1 MKKLLSLILVLC
13 MLASMSITAFA
24 TEGETDTVEVE
35 PVVVESKVDSGSI
48 DYVADDKLGALQNA
62 VYEACQDQDNAPV
75 AVDPAERD
83 EDGNVVVDQNNGSV
97 VPDDLGGAVIVQD
110 ITIDLNG
117 NNVMISK
124 PSVGSDGT
132 ETQGLQLLQQGDNN
146 KSPIEIN
153 GEGGSITFNGTSNED
168 LKMGIQN
175 YTDLVLDG
183 VTINGTVLAPDGN
196 NPNYVVSN
204 NSGSLT
210 VQNGASITAAEG
222 DVAFDVYVWADAYKD
237 APNVTI
243 EDGAGRIQ
251 GTIEF
256 DGRGSEEEIAAVIE
270 SENEPLLSIEGGVFT
285 NFLLRI
291 GDAVAEY
298 AEQCISISG
307 GLFDKVDDVVVDSNN
322 QVIEGYQLSNFLED
336 GMEFH
341 YVEENGKAFYV
352 VRKIPATP
360 SEPPV
365 VIVVPVEPEYVPVA
379 APAPQPAA
387 PAPVVV
393 APAAPVAVE
402 VNGATVELTVVA
414 EDIKAEAVAPVAEGK
429 AAELKVTVA
438 PTVLAVEGAEAEE
451 VVEALVA
458 TATVSVKEGDT
469 LSARDFQISMD
480 ANGELK
486 VELSAEYLK
495 TLGAGEHIIV
505 LNIGGIEIEFTIIIK

>member
-13 MLASMSITAFA
+13 MLFSMSITAFA

-62 VYEACQDQDNAPV
+62 VYEACQDKANAPV
-75 AVDPAERD
+75 EVDPAKR
-83 EDGNVVVDQNNGSV
+83 EDGNVVLDSNNGSV
-97 VPDDLGGAVIVQD
+97 IPADLGGAVIVQD

-132 ETQGLQLLQQGDNN
+132 ETQGLQLLKQGDNN
-146 KSPIEIN
+146 KSPIEII
-153 GEGGSITFNGTSNED
+153 GDGGSITFNGENNSA

-183 VTINGTVLAPDGN
+183 VTINGTKLADDGV
-196 NPNYVVSN
+196 NYVVSN

-210 VQNGASITAAEG
+210 VQDGASIIAADG

-243 EDGAGRIQ
+243 EDGARIQ
-251 GTIEF
+251 GTVEF
-256 DGRGSEEEIAAVIE
+256 DGRGTADQIEAVIKNE
-270 SENEPLLSIEGGVFT
+270 EEPLLSIEGGFFS

-291 GDAVAEY
+291 GDAVADY
-298 AEQCISISG
+298 AEQCISITG

-336 GMEFH
+336 GLEFH
-341 YVEENGKAFYV
+341 YVKENGKEFYV
-352 VRKIPATP
+352 VRVKPATP

-365 VIVVPVEPEYVPVA
+365 VVVVPVEPEYVPVA

-402 VNGATVELTVVA
+402 VNGATVELAVVA

-438 PTVLAVEGAEAEE
+438 PAALAVEGAKAEE

-458 TATVSVKEGDT
+458 TATVSVKDGAALT
-469 LSARDFQISMD
+469 AQDFQISMNAD
-480 ANGELK
+480 GELK
-486 VELSAEYLK
+486 IELSAEYLK
-495 TLGAGEHIIV
+495 TLGAGEHVIV
-505 LNIGGIEIEFTIIIK
+505 LNIGGILVEFTIVIE